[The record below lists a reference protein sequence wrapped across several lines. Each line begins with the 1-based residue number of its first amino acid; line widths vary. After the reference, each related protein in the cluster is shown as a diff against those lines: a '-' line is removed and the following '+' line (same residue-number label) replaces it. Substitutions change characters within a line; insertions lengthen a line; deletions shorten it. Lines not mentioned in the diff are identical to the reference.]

1 MTELMNTL
9 NSIIQIIYPIGIIE
23 QFNIDFNPNEIE
35 GTKWE
40 PLFQKETSVLYKYWR
55 RIK

>member
-1 MTELMNTL
+1 MNTL